1 MIDLAMAPLR
11 LVFRGMDERT
21 VKLFKMFLQ
30 GPCRKQAE
38 LVEDGRE
45 ADACLIDMDAPRATE
60 LLDREREIHPDRVL
74 ICLSL
79 NDCTSSPEQ
88 VFVKKPVQTESML
101 QAIRRAREIVESRRP
116 REAGKPGTE
125 PRTIP
130 LRTVAAAK
138 KPEGSASKVA
148 ALLDEH
154 SFLSFLGV
162 RDDID
167 PANPAQAAAVRYDP
181 REYLQGS
188 FESACALA
196 LSRQQALRVET
207 PWKPLI
213 VLPQIRRLW
222 IDADEVQLRA
232 ACAIRINHL
241 AHMDISESRAQTVKN
256 LKVTPIDAGEARL
269 DPDRLIPLDAFLWK
283 TAIWTSR
290 GKIPADI
297 SLEHEVVLKHW
308 PNLTR
313 FLLIPHTMR
322 IAALLHQGTHTVCEA
337 AKILGIRQQYVFAFI
352 SAAHALR
359 LIEQRPKRQADR
371 VEAPPPPKPE
381 PARTSFL
388 GKLLKHLKVS

>member
-1 MIDLAMAPLR
+1 MTDLAMAPLR
-11 LVFRGMDERT
+11 LAFQGMDERT
-21 VKLFKMFLQ
+21 VKLFRMFLQ

-38 LVEDGRE
+38 LVDDGQA
-45 ADACLIDMDAPRATE
+45 ADACLIDMDVQRATE
-60 LLDREREIHPDRVL
+60 LLHRERKIHPDRVL
-74 ICLSL
+74 ILLAL
-79 NDCTSSPEQ
+79 NDCTSSPEE

-101 QAIRRAREIVESRRP
+101 QAIRRVREILESRRS
-116 REAGKPGTE
+116 REAGKLGTE

-130 LRTVAAAK
+130 LRTVAAAEK
-138 KPEGSASKVA
+138 SEGSVSKVA

-154 SFLSFLGV
+154 SFLSYLGV

-207 PWKPLI
+207 PWKPL
-213 VLPQIRRLW
+213 VVFPQTRRLW
-222 IDADEVQLRA
+222 INADEAQLRA
-232 ACAIRINHL
+232 ACGIPINNL
-241 AHMDISESRAQTVKN
+241 AHMDIRGSRVPSVEH
-256 LKVTPIDAGEARL
+256 LKVTPIDAGEASL
-269 DPDRLIPLDAFLWK
+269 DPERLIPLDAFLWK
-283 TAIWTSR
+283 MAIWTSK

-359 LIEQRPKRQADR
+359 LIEQRPKRQTDR
-371 VEAPPPPKPE
+371 VEAPPPPRPE